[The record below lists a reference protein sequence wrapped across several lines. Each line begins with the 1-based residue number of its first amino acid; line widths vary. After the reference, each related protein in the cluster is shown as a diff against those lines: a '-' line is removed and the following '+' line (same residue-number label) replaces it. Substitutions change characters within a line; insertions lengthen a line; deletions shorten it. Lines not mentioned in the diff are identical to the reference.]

1 MGSKET
7 ILALIPMEEGILC
20 QTLYY
25 EEEIKR
31 NPMPAVKGKVSDQE
45 LEMAKSLISA
55 MIKPFAPED
64 YKNEYQ
70 ERLRNLISDKIAGK
84 ETVSED
90 ADNGGGNVIDLM
102 DALSQSISQMSPKA
116 APKKKTRKKA
126 VSAS

>member
-1 MGSKET
+1 
-7 ILALIPMEEGILC
+7 
-20 QTLYY
+20 
-25 EEEIKR
+25 
-31 NPMPAVKGKVSDQE
+31 MPAVKGKVSDQE
-45 LEMAKSLISA
+45 LDMAKTLITA

-84 ETVSED
+84 ETVTEN
-90 ADNGGGNVIDLM
+90 ADKVGGNVIDLM

-116 APKKKTRKKA
+116 APKKTRKKA